1 MTDRSGTAAAL
12 VDTARFIDTPEGC
25 RIGLRVAGP
34 VSRARAWLIDFL
46 IRAAVYML
54 AAQVLALFGKFG
66 AGFLLI
72 LVFGLE
78 WLYPTLFEAYRHGA
92 TPGKR
97 MCKLAVLHE
106 DGTPIGLAASFLR
119 NTLRAIDFLP
129 IFYGVG
135 VITMFLTR
143 DYQRLGDLAA
153 ATVVVYVDE
162 PAVQAADSVNDNEAP
177 PIPLSIAEQRAV
189 IEFTLR
195 AGRLTPERA
204 TELACL
210 AAPLTDGMPAD
221 AARARLMRIGR
232 FLLGRR

>member
-1 MTDRSGTAAAL
+1 VTDRSAAPATL
-12 VDTARFIDTPEGC
+12 LDTARFVDTPEGC
-25 RIGLRVAGP
+25 RLGLRVAGP

-46 IRAAVYML
+46 IRAAIYML
-54 AAQVLALFGKFG
+54 AAQVLGLLGKFG
-66 AGFLLI
+66 AGIMFM

-119 NTLRAIDFLP
+119 NTLRAVDFLP
-129 IFYGVG
+129 VFYGVG
-135 VITMFLTR
+135 IIAMFLTR

-153 ATVVVYVDE
+153 GTVVVYVDE
-162 PAVQAADSVNDNEAP
+162 PPAPTPDAVNDNEAP

-204 TELACL
+204 AELARL
-210 AAPLTDGMPAD
+210 AAPLTEGMPAD